1 MKELTEARMMRA
13 RKLLDLTENE
23 AKRWR
28 VTVISLNMEVDQLF
42 GDAFMTAGCIS
53 YNGPFTEQFRKILND
68 DWIKLL
74 Q

>member
-28 VTVISLNMEVDQLF
+28 VTVISLNMEVD
-42 GDAFMTAGCIS
+42 
-53 YNGPFTEQFRKILND
+53 
-68 DWIKLL
+68 
-74 Q
+74 